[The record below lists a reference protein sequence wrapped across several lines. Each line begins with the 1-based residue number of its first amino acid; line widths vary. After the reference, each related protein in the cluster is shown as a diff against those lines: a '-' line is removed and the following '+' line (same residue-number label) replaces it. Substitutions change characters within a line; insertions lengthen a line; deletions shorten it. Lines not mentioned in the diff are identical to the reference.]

1 MIRLSSTASK
11 VGGSYRCHAV
21 GVDVHPVCGWLS
33 AKDDGPGG
41 DAFVR
46 LRDSALDTLIRSR

>member
-21 GVDVHPVCGWLS
+21 GVDVHPVCSGWLS

-46 LRDSALDTLIRSR
+46 LREIAHWIR

>member
-21 GVDVHPVCGWLS
+21 GIDVHPVCSGWLS
-33 AKDDGPGG
+33 AKGDGPGG

-46 LRDSALDTLIRSR
+46 LREIAHWIR